1 VAELADAPELYG
13 ASGSEPQ
20 ANGGYDCAPA
30 EVAELAD
37 ALDSKS
43 SGPLARVGSTPTFG
57 IAVDAT

>member
-1 VAELADAPELYG
+1 MP
-13 ASGSEPQ
+13 S
-20 ANGGYDCAPA
+20 PA

-57 IAVDAT
+57 ISLGGPALQRFQPLDGLRG